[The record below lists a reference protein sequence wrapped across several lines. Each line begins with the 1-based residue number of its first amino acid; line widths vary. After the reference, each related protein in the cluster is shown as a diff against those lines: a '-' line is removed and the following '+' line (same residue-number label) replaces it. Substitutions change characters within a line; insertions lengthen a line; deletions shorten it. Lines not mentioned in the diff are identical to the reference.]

1 VVHIKV
7 TSVVKTG
14 GDDGSSDNPFGDDS
28 PLPGFPGFR
37 GFPFP
42 HRRGGPGEGFKQ
54 QGAGSGFI
62 IREDGVVLTNNH
74 VVENAKEI
82 TVVLSDGRELA
93 GRVLGRD
100 PKTDLAVVKI
110 DGKSLPTARLG
121 DSDQVQV
128 GDWVV
133 ATGNPLGPN
142 NTCTAGIV
150 SAKGRAI
157 GGPYDD
163 FIQTDAPINPGNSGG
178 PLFDESGNVVGINS
192 AIYSQSGGNIGIGF
206 AIPINM

>member
-1 VVHIKV
+1 I
-7 TSVVKTG
+7 VKTSG
-14 GDDGSSDNPFGDDS
+14 MDGFPPDGFGDDA
-28 PLPGFPGFR
+28 PFP

-42 HRRGGPGEGFKQ
+42 QRRGPREGSRQ

-62 IREDGVVLTNNH
+62 IRADGVVLTNNH

-82 TVVLSDGRELA
+82 TVILSDGRELT
-93 GRVLGRD
+93 GQVLGRD

-110 DGKSLPTARLG
+110 DGHALPVARLG
-121 DSDQVQV
+121 DSDGLQV

-133 ATGNPLGPN
+133 AIGNPFGLN
-142 NTCTAGIV
+142 NTVTAGIV

-178 PLFDESGNVVGINS
+178 PLFD
-192 AIYSQSGGNIGIGF
+192 
-206 AIPINM
+206 